1 MENKKLKL
9 PIGIQTFETI
19 RTEGFVYV
27 DKTKYLVDMINS
39 GNLHFFARPRRFGKS
54 VTVSTLYALFSGKKE
69 LFKGLYAEEFLNRPD
84 FKPSPVIWL
93 NMSKV
98 TTSQGLQV
106 MERSL
111 HDVTMEVAK
120 ELGVDV
126 PKDLSA
132 SDTFRNII
140 INAADKYQQKVV
152 VLLDEYDAPYTNFV
166 NEPDLAAKVRDWLRD
181 YYVQIKSN
189 EKYISFVFITGI
201 SKFAKIGVFS
211 TLNITSDLSLNPK
224 YAEMCGYT
232 EDEIIKYFPDY
243 LEDTAKNMNITPDE
257 LIEKMRHYYN
267 GFSFDREAKSRLYNP
282 FSTLAFFEEQE
293 FFNFWMETG
302 RSKIIADYLKNKNL
316 TIEQFRMYP
325 ISRDFAKSPGDVDT
339 APPEAFLYQCGYLT
353 LRADTS
359 GNLSLDYPNT
369 EVLNSMSALL
379 SQNIVQAKG
388 GNYNDFSALLHVALT
403 RNDLN
408 LLKDVLNSLLASIPY
423 DDFSNAARQ
432 NIIIQGYKFPAQEWL
447 YRSTILAFFRGCGI
461 ATVAEMH
468 SNLGRAD
475 LVISYQGKTWV
486 IELKVAYAGESPEMK
501 AKEAL
506 QQIIENHY
514 ANQFPDAVCIGFA
527 IDDTMRAITNLVVYP
542 SGIKMVSDLHAC
554 PIF

>member
-1 MENKKLKL
+1 MEKRLKL

-152 VLLDEYDAPYTNFV
+152 VLLDEYDAPYTDFV
-166 NEPDLAAKVRDWLRD
+166 NEPDTARKVRDWLRD
-181 YYVQIKSN
+181 YYVQIKNN
-189 EKYISFVFITGI
+189 EKYIGFVFITGI
-201 SKFAKIGVFS
+201 SKFAKFGVFS
-211 TLNITSDLSLNPK
+211 TLNVTSDLSLNPK

-232 EDEIIKYFPDY
+232 EDEIIRYFPDY
-243 LEDTAKNMNITPDE
+243 LEDTAKSMNITTDE
-257 LIEKMRHYYN
+257 LIEKMRYYYN
-267 GFSFDREAKSRLYNP
+267 GFSFDREAKARLYNP
-282 FSTLAFFEEQE
+282 FSTLE
-293 FFNFWMETG
+293 FLSQQVFLNFWIYTG
-302 RSKIIADYLKNKNL
+302 RSKVIADYMKNKNL
-316 TIEQFRMYP
+316 TVEQFRNYP
-325 ISRDFAKSPGDVDT
+325 ISIDFAQSPGDVDT
-339 APPEAFLYQCGYLT
+339 ATPEAFLYQSGYLT
-353 LRADTS
+353 LRKRET
-359 GNLSLDYPNT
+359 GHLCLDYPNT
-369 EVLNSMSALL
+369 EVLNSMSALFTQNL
-379 SQNIVQAKG
+379 VPDSFNHFRHLLLTALEKQNIDKLV
-388 GNYNDFSALLHVALT
+388 T
-403 RNDLN
+403 
-408 LLKDVLNSLLASIPY
+408 VLNRLLASIPY
-423 DDFSNAARQ
+423 DDYARSAMQ
-432 NIIIQGYKFPAQEWL
+432 TVELFDCTFTAQEWL
-447 YRSTILAFFRGCGI
+447 YRVAILSFLRGCG
-461 ATVAEMH
+461 VVVFAEVH
-468 SNLGRAD
+468 SNFGRSD
-475 LVISYQGKTWV
+475 LIFFHQGKTYI
-486 IELKVAYAGESPEMK
+486 IELKVAYKGECPAKK
-501 AKEAL
+501 AEEAL
-506 QQIIENHY
+506 QQIGEKNY
-514 ANQFPDAVCIGFA
+514 AKLYPDAICVGLA
-527 IDDTMRAITNLVVYP
+527 IDDTKRQITDV
-542 SGIKMVSDLHAC
+542 KTE
-554 PIF
+554 